1 MTLIQTLF
9 KKSIQ
14 DENYKEIYDFHRLL
28 KVKEYIE
35 RREKANIKID
45 NKKKNI
51 LRQPIDIDEKV
62 LVLAERLKKKDPPGF
77 LYESTTQSKPF
88 FNNNHQIFVIRKRV
102 PIDNSYYYWV
112 SKEGEEKK

>member
-51 LRQPIDIDEKV
+51 LREPIDIDEKV

-77 LYESTTQSKPF
+77 LYQSTTQSKPF
-88 FNNNHQIFVIRKRV
+88 FNNYQIFVIRKRV

>member
-14 DENYKEIYDFHRLL
+14 HENYKEIYDFHRLL
-28 KVKEYIE
+28 KVKKYIE

-45 NKKKNI
+45 NRKKNK
-51 LRQPIDIDEKV
+51 LREPTDIDEKV

-88 FNNNHQIFVIRKRV
+88 FNNHQIFVTRKRV
-102 PIDNSYYYWV
+102 PIDDSYYYWV

>member
-45 NKKKNI
+45 KK
-51 LRQPIDIDEKV
+51 E
-62 LVLAERLKKKDPPGF
+62 
-77 LYESTTQSKPF
+77 
-88 FNNNHQIFVIRKRV
+88 
-102 PIDNSYYYWV
+102 
-112 SKEGEEKK
+112 